1 MTDTPDH
8 RPDDQPYHPDLSA
21 SPPGD
26 PDTDPFAAQPAPGP
40 ADAPPP
46 RVLPPEPPWFAGA
59 DPGPPRGSPEAPS
72 WVPMNTDPSQNW
84 SETLE
89 QIAVRGSRR
98 RSRGGNRRR
107 IALIAGAVVVVAGIA
122 TGVTVFA
129 LSSGSG
135 STVSG
140 AGGSGSGSGATVP
153 AQNNAAPADGPQ
165 IPFCTTGTDGA
176 VTTIDERADPTS
188 PTGAVATF
196 LAAAITD
203 KSPVAARAAISD
215 TAPVPTVIELQRWIS
230 ALPQGTDAWCARVT
244 LTDSAARVLVDVRV
258 RTPAAVADVARG
270 DAFYVSSDGS
280 DRWRIDAIVAGDSP

>member
-1 MTDTPDH
+1 MTDGPDH
-8 RPDDQPYHPDLSA
+8 RPDDQPHHPDPSA
-21 SPPGD
+21 RPPVD
-26 PDTDPFAAQPAPGP
+26 PDTDPFARQPGPGP

-46 RVLPPEPPWFAGA
+46 RVTPPEPPWFTAA
-59 DPGPPRGSPEAPS
+59 DPGPPRGSPEAPP
-72 WVPMNTDPSQNW
+72 WVPMSTDPSSNW

-89 QIAVRGSRR
+89 QIAVRGRR

-107 IALIAGAVVVVAGIA
+107 VALIAGAVVVVAGIA
-122 TGVTVFA
+122 AGAIVFA
-129 LSSGSG
+129 TSSGSSGSG
-135 STVSG
+135 TTVSG
-140 AGGSGSGSGATVP
+140 AGSGANATVP
-153 AQNNAAPADGPQ
+153 AQDGAAPADGPQ

-176 VTTIDERADPTS
+176 VTTIDQRADPTS

-203 KSPVAARAAISD
+203 RSPVAARAAIAD

-258 RTPAAVADVARG
+258 RTPVAVADVARG
-270 DAFYVSSDGS
+270 DAFYVSSDGA
-280 DRWRIDAIVAGDSP
+280 DRWTIDAIVSDDAS